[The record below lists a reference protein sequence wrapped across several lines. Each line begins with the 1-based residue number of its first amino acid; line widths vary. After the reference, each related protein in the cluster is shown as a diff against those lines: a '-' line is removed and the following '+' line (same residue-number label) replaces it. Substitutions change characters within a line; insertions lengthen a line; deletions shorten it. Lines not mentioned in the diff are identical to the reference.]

1 MKTGVMTLVRFVLG
15 KVLLK
20 KTKTGVNRPE
30 WEEYFFGIAESVS
43 KRASCPRASV
53 GCVLVRENR
62 ILSTGYNGSPQ
73 GTPHCTEAG
82 CQLEEGHCQ
91 RALHAEVNAIA
102 YAARAGVSIA
112 GASLYL
118 YGYDRVCR
126 ECTKVLKAAGI
137 DTVFTRQG

>member
-1 MKTGVMTLVRFVLG
+1 MGGV
-15 KVLLK
+15 
-20 KTKTGVNRPE
+20 
-30 WEEYFFGIAESVS
+30 AESVS

-102 YAARAGVSIA
+102 YAARAGVNID
-112 GASLYL
+112 GAILYV
-118 YGYDRVCR
+118 YGHRAVCR
-126 ECTKVLKAAGI
+126 ECAKVIKAAGI
-137 DTVFTRQG
+137 TEVFHKKAD